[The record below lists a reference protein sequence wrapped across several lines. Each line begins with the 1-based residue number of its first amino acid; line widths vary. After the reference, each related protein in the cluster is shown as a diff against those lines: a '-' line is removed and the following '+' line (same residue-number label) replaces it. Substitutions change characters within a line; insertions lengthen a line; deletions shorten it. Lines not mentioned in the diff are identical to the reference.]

1 MDFTKDKYSTPKI
14 GPNRQCCLAGSSKMA
29 PRILIFSIAMG
40 ANHSFYVKSIETNA
54 CAFLPL
60 NISAIDTVIWA
71 GRAEQQALVMLS
83 TPARKKAQEKL
94 IAYCSNTYTVH

>member
-1 MDFTKDKYSTPKI
+1 
-14 GPNRQCCLAGSSKMA
+14 MA

-40 ANHSFYVKSIETNA
+40 ADHSFYVKTIETHA

-71 GRAEQQALVMLS
+71 GQAEQQAWVMLP

-94 IAYCSNTYTVH
+94 IAYCSNTYTVHWTESEMQTVAEFKFPKADSCPAFQ